1 VITVIPRYTREKM
14 GALWSE
20 EHKYETWLQ
29 VEILACEAWA
39 ELGEIPRDAA
49 QQIKER
55 ARIDMKR
62 IEEIE
67 YQTKHDVA
75 AFVNQLEETVGEAGK
90 YIHFGL
96 TSYDIVDTAL
106 SLRLREAAGIIIAD
120 IDDLMEAIK
129 EKALEHKETIM
140 IGRTHGVHAEPITFG
155 LKMALWYEELRRHRE
170 RMERARDVISVGK
183 LSGAV
188 GTFANAPPAVEEYV
202 CKKLRLRPAPVSSQI
217 IQRDRHAELF
227 TALAL
232 LASSIEKFAVEIRHL
247 QRTEV
252 LEAEEP
258 FAEGQK
264 GSSAMP
270 HKRNPIGTENLSG
283 LARLVRT
290 NSLAAMENIPL
301 WHERDISHSSVER
314 IIAPDSTILA
324 DYMLARFTHIIK
336 GLVVYPERMRKNL
349 DLTRGLI
356 ASQQLLSLLIR
367 KGIARKDA
375 YQWVQRNA
383 MRAWKEG
390 EDFRR
395 LIHADTDIAR
405 CLSDKEIE
413 GVFSLDIHL
422 RYVNDIYKRVFTSGK
437 GKGGH

>member
-1 VITVIPRYTREKM
+1 VIPRYTREKM

-20 EHKYETWLQ
+20 EHKYQTWLQ

-39 ELGEIPRDAA
+39 ELGEIPRAAA
-49 QQIKER
+49 QEIKER

-67 YQTKHDVA
+67 HQTKHDVA

-96 TSYDIVDTAL
+96 TSYDVVDTAL
-106 SLRLREAAGIIIAD
+106 SLRLREAAQIIITD

-129 EKALEHKETIM
+129 EKAFAHKETIM

-155 LKMALWYEELRRHRE
+155 LKMALWYEEMRRHRE
-170 RMERARDVISVGK
+170 RMERARDIISVGK

-202 CKKLRLRPAPVSSQI
+202 CKKLGLKPAPVSSQI

-227 TALAL
+227 TTLAL

-252 LEAEEP
+252 MEAEEP

-324 DYMLARFTHIIK
+324 DYMLARLTQIIK
-336 GLVVYPERMRKNL
+336 GLVIYPEHMRRNL
-349 DLTRGLI
+349 DMTRGLI
-356 ASQQLLSLLIR
+356 SSQQLLSLLIR

-383 MRAWKEG
+383 MQAWKQG
-390 EDFRR
+390 EDFLR
-395 LIHADTDIAR
+395 LVRADADIAQ
-405 CLSDKEIE
+405 CLDDKEIAE
-413 GVFSLDIHL
+413 AFDLNIHL
-422 RYVNDIYKRVFTSGK
+422 QHINDIYKRVFPTGK
-437 GKGGH
+437 GKKG

>member
-1 VITVIPRYTREKM
+1 MIPRYTREKM

-20 EHKYETWLQ
+20 EHKYQTWLQ
-29 VEILACEAWA
+29 VEIVACEAWA
-39 ELGEIPRDAA
+39 ELGEIPREAV

-55 ARIDMKR
+55 ARIDPHR

-67 YQTKHDVA
+67 RETKHDVA
-75 AFVNQLEETVGEAGK
+75 AFVAQLEETVGEAGK
-90 YIHFGL
+90 YIHYGL

-106 SLRLREAAGIIIAD
+106 SLRLREAAGIIIED
-120 IDDLMEAIK
+120 IDDLMEAIR
-129 EKALEHKETIM
+129 EKALEHQETIM

-155 LKMALWYEELRRHRE
+155 LKMAIWYEEMRRHRD
-170 RMERARDVISVGK
+170 RMERAKAIISVGK

-202 CKKLRLRPAPVSSQI
+202 CKKLGLKPAAVSSQI
-217 IQRDRHAELF
+217 IQRDRHAEFF

-258 FAEGQK
+258 FVEGQK

-283 LARLVRT
+283 LARLVRG
-290 NSLAAMENIPL
+290 NAMAAMENIPL

-314 IIAPDSTILA
+314 VIAPDSTILA
-324 DYMLARFTHIIK
+324 DYMLARLTHIVK
-336 GLVVYPERMRKNL
+336 GLVVYPERMRENL
-349 DLTRGLI
+349 ELTKGLI
-356 ASQQLLSLLIR
+356 SSQQLMLALIR
-367 KGIARKDA
+367 KGIARGDA
-375 YQWVQRNA
+375 YHWVQRNA
-383 MRAWKEG
+383 MRAWQEG
-390 EDFRR
+390 EDFLR
-395 LIHADTDIAR
+395 LVQKDKDIASV
-405 CLSDKEIE
+405 LNEKETQSI
-413 GVFSLDIHL
+413 FDLNIHL
-422 RYVNDIYKRVFTSGK
+422 KYVKDIYKRVFTSRKGEGGK
-437 GKGGH
+437 

>member
-1 VITVIPRYTREKM
+1 M

-20 EHKYETWLQ
+20 EHKYQTWLQ

-49 QQIKER
+49 RQIKEK

-62 IEEIE
+62 IDEIE
-67 YQTKHDVA
+67 RETKHDVA

-106 SLRLREAAGIIIAD
+106 SLRLREAAQIIIAD
-120 IDDLMEAIK
+120 IDDLMEAIR
-129 EKALEHKETIM
+129 EKAFAHKETIM

-155 LKMALWYEELRRHRE
+155 LKMALWFEELRRHRE
-170 RMERARDVISVGK
+170 RMERARATVSVGK

-202 CKKLRLRPAPVSSQI
+202 CKKLGLEPAPVSSQI

-227 TALAL
+227 TTLAL

-290 NSLAAMENIPL
+290 NSLAAMEDIPL

-324 DYMLARFTHIIK
+324 DYMLARLTHIIK
-336 GLVVYPERMRKNL
+336 GLLVYPERMRKNL

-367 KGIARKDA
+367 KGISRKDA

-383 MRAWKEG
+383 MRTWKEG

-395 LIHADTDIAR
+395 LVRADADIAQ
-405 CLSDKEIE
+405 CLSDKEIQ
-413 GVFSLDIHL
+413 GVFDLKIHL
-422 RYVNDIYKRVFTSGK
+422 KYVNDIYKRVFPSGK
-437 GKGGH
+437 GKRGQ